1 MTELQVFTSI
11 SFDRPAPAEPMEAP
25 EAPDAPLPVVIT
37 PADAPAEQAGPEPD
51 PEVRDGVARAPKR
64 RRENSNQ

>member
-1 MTELQVFTSI
+1 
-11 SFDRPAPAEPMEAP
+11 MEAP